1 MLLVIRSSGPAAQI
15 EPLQTAIRGID
26 EQVAVFDTA
35 TAEESI
41 MASAAP
47 LSAAGAMTS
56 SLGLLALT
64 IAALGLYGVVSY
76 VVALRSR
83 EFGIRMAL
91 GAQPKQVLKMVMDEA
106 VRLVL
111 GGMLAGVFIAAIAER
126 SLQSQRVGF
135 MPNEIAT
142 WVAVLLLI
150 IMVGVAAALRPAL
163 RAAQVDPNVA
173 LREL

>member
-1 MLLVIRSSGPAAQI
+1 MRRLI
-15 EPLQTAIRGID
+15 EDVGYAVRRLGSARAFTA
-26 EQVAVFDTA
+26 VAV
-35 TAEESI
+35 
-41 MASAAP
+41 
-47 LSAAGAMTS
+47 
-56 SLGLLALT
+56 GLLALT

-126 SLQSQRVGF
+126 YLQSQRVGF

-142 WVAVLLLI
+142 WVGVLLLI

>member
-1 MLLVIRSSGPAAQI
+1 VRTLVGENKATVRRLI
-15 EPLQTAIRGID
+15 EDVGYAVRRLGSARAFTA
-26 EQVAVFDTA
+26 VAVVT
-35 TAEESI
+35 
-41 MASAAP
+41 
-47 LSAAGAMTS
+47 
-56 SLGLLALT
+56 LALG
-64 IAALGLYGVVSY
+64 IAGTTMFFTAVNAMVFRPIRSY
-76 VVALRSR
+76 VVALRSP

-91 GAQPKQVLKMVMDEA
+91 GAQPKQVLKMVMHEA

-126 SLQSQRVGF
+126 YLQSQRVGF

-150 IMVGVAAALRPAL
+150 IMVGVGAALRPAL
-163 RAAQVDPNVA
+163 RAAHVDPNVA